1 MQYLHFNDKIVVM
14 EENQAKSGSGQNQNF
29 DIFAWANNLARVKN
43 ELEVEF
49 FVVNKKYTVYQLPVA
64 AELKPQIA
72 PVFLYEIL
80 NEIEKGAGLGLE
92 IREYEK
98 SEAEPGVL
106 LYSTRAQVNNAKVV
120 LDTIENQR
128 RDIETFN
135 EYDHEFKTI
144 KMIIA
149 RFSHKDFAPF
159 YIVKSISGA
168 SSLNE
173 RSAWEIGASGKLE
186 EFKAATA
193 FKVPTDNQ
201 VLIVKGAPRHSKL
214 DLESSK
220 KEVAKGDNKSDWI
233 PGQARDDTDYIF
245 AFSPKKFEAMFG
257 YAYKQQAIADK
268 KVAQILERYQLNF
281 PEGQDLN
288 TLISGRTKTI
298 NKLQD
303 LELGTKTQEE
313 IVSYSEDMALDLM
326 SSDDGAIII
335 MDGHDV
341 DTFVSLLNDDY
352 MTSDLT
358 GLKYE
363 IKGKKMLGEG
373 DGT

>member
-1 MQYLHFNDKIVVM
+1 MN
-14 EENQAKSGSGQNQNF
+14 EENGVEKKGAEKQF

-43 ELEVEF
+43 ELETEF
-49 FVVNKKYTVYQLPVA
+49 FVVNKKYSVYHLPVA
-64 AELKPQIA
+64 SELKPQIA

-144 KMIIA
+144 KMIVA
-149 RFSHKDFAPF
+149 KFSHKDFQPF
-159 YIVKSISGA
+159 YIVKGISGA

-173 RSAWEIGASGKLE
+173 RSAWEIGSSGKLE

-201 VLIVKGAPRHSKL
+201 VLIAEDR
-214 DLESSK
+214 
-220 KEVAKGDNKSDWI
+220 
-233 PGQARDDTDYIF
+233 IF

-268 KVAQILERYQLNF
+268 KVEQILARYQLNF

-313 IVSYSEDMALDLM
+313 IVSYSENMALDLM
-326 SSDDGAIII
+326 TADDGAIII

-341 DTFVSLLNDDY
+341 DTFVSLLNDDF

-363 IKGKKMLGEG
+363 IKGKKMLDTSGGE
-373 DGT
+373 